1 MEVSCAGNIP
11 ASPKRGSPFLS
22 SHWKLKKEDSPGPK
36 QESQKKAKEFFATA
50 LSISSQSLGYSGHK
64 KDLDPTHGPHS
75 LRKPMFSSM
84 GTGPQRGKCSHL
96 GTQKDLTMSSSL
108 NHIWVVAALTYL
120 E

>member
-1 MEVSCAGNIP
+1 
-11 ASPKRGSPFLS
+11 
-22 SHWKLKKEDSPGPK
+22 
-36 QESQKKAKEFFATA
+36 
-50 LSISSQSLGYSGHK
+50 
-64 KDLDPTHGPHS
+64 
-75 LRKPMFSSM
+75 MFSSM